1 MTMES
6 LGRAFL
12 TGLLG
17 VLLWN
22 GLLLSAPNH
31 SRLYYFNPLTNEG
44 EDELAQVT
52 NSNGKFVEGSGWT
65 ATAYNSYLNIEMKD
79 YLPPEGTLEV
89 KVKNFSPDRMEKDWQ
104 PVSIWSN
111 NNAHFYNADQTATAY
126 AFFKTEPRLYVDGKL
141 YWVLWSTPFAYAE
154 GKKPWE
160 KYAYKYYPFA
170 EQAYSASK
178 TYTFKI
184 VWTPEKNYLMIDGFE
199 QEMPHPGS
207 FGPVELFRNIYLGT
221 DMRTVYHSIKNVYF
235 TDLKIYVPES
245 DIKFKEISHSRGLD
259 SVSLFGGQ
267 GGTLA
272 DINLDGL
279 DDLIV
284 ANCDI
289 NSAKMDALFMQQQDG
304 AFLDESGL
312 RGVMTP
318 ECSRST
324 GYGDF
329 DGDGDIDLFQAVTD
343 APNKLYLNNGDG
355 TFSNESSARGINSQ
369 SNNTTDVVVLD
380 VEGDGD
386 LDIIAVNSYGAHE
399 FYINNGNG
407 SFTPEDRGLSAAVGS
422 DENRVTGIV
431 AGDVNGD
438 HAPDLF
444 VARRY
449 IPCVLLINN
458 GFGQFTDQA
467 NSAGVAFNTK
477 VNTPSFLD
485 YDNDGDLDLFVTQAA
500 DNLDPDPYVLVF
512 ENDGNGQFIDRTT
525 TIGIQGDSFGLYSG
539 DFNNDTFQDLYL
551 LTSNRKNPL
560 FASRIYMNTGSKG
573 FRLESG
579 TGAEVVYADGRGGV
593 VSDFDRDGWV
603 DILGVSYGGTLG
615 TANDEYGKD
624 RLLKNSS
631 ADHITSDNHY
641 LLLELLDKD
650 EHLVTA
656 GAKIWI
662 YPAGS
667 LGQSGSLIG
676 YRDFHRGEGYKSQK
690 STVMHFG
697 LGRHSRVDI
706 RVRDSKGKI
715 SDYTSIDA
723 DQLFRAGTKL
733 PPPVAIEPASPLTLQ
748 GTAGAELPDS
758 LQVRVM
764 DSDGFPVKDQ
774 PVVFMITQG
783 QGSLNNSGLS
793 VTVPS
798 DRSGLARAAWTLGT
812 DLSLP
817 NLVSASSSF
826 EGSSLEGS
834 PITFSASVATGK
846 DSLLTVVSGD
856 EQMGARGT
864 RLPDSIIVRVHDNY
878 GNPHPG
884 VKVRF
889 AILSGGGTIEGAS
902 EKIVRTN
909 TAGRAA
915 VSWTLGNVDGI
926 NAHSLKAALVS
937 TAAISHTFYASSI
950 FGPPHDLIRISG
962 DGQVDTVGQ
971 ACPDSFKVQL
981 VDDLGN
987 PCIGFPVEFRVLG
1000 ESGSLSGQSILTAV
1014 TNEKG
1019 FAAVQFTLGP
1029 KAAQGYYRVQAR
1041 YPDLEDLVFFTASA
1055 VHDRPFILEK
1065 ISGDQQAARVD
1076 HLLPNPAIVRVTD
1089 QYGNIIR
1096 NHAVVFTGQKGVQVD
1111 GQTIRTVST
1120 DENGQASVSIRLGPA
1135 IGEQTATASSKYGA
1149 QELQGSPAVFQF
1161 YASSK
1166 PAFISLVSGEDQT
1179 GIVNQPTANP
1189 LRVMI
1194 ADSLGLPVAVH
1205 DVRFIVR
1212 RGAGHFGGDNQ
1223 IVVQTNEQGIASAF
1237 PTLGSDPGA
1246 DNNVFEALA
1255 FGDYGQPLG
1264 GAPII
1269 FTLSAKASM
1278 AEQIYNPDTE
1288 TLQAQAETF
1297 LSTPIRALVA
1307 DANGNPVP
1315 GHKVTFTVVSGGGK
1329 LSHDL
1334 TQRVITSTDADGY
1347 ASVRFKLGPDIGKD
1361 AHVVQASASDGIQDL
1376 DGSPVVYKIDA
1387 PYGLVDPEQSSIQSP
1402 QQVVADGSQPAEILI
1417 TLKDGKGHP
1426 VPNETVTLLAT
1437 GEKNFIE
1444 QPNSPTD
1451 SKGQTLA
1458 LLRSSRAES
1467 KELSVHVSS
1476 VDQLL
1481 AAKPSV
1487 LFVAGAPAKLLI
1499 DAGNNQVGTINNL
1512 LDASLRV
1519 QLLDEYDNPVINYP
1533 IAFTPNSGSGTIRNT
1548 QPVFTD
1554 SSGYARAQWILGP
1567 TVGKQYVTASAQ
1579 NSVLSKLFEA
1589 NVETPGDRELV
1600 IIKGNDQYAKPGEL
1614 FGDSLTVRVQ
1624 TEKGQPLSGIEVNF
1638 TLIRGDAQIMV
1649 NKSVTDLFGMARTA
1663 LQAGTATGLISV
1675 EANIDVQTVVFN
1687 CAVADAPPSKMVHL
1701 LGDGTTQTVGETVYP
1716 LAVLI
1721 TDDQNKPVANVPIT
1735 FESLSEGLTIP
1746 EPQPVR
1752 SNGNGQA
1759 LVHAQLGTATGQYI
1773 VRASHSQLQGSPV
1786 VFELNAV
1793 AGTPVDLIKLSGD
1806 NQSGLG
1812 NEVLSELMVVK
1823 LVDRYGNGIAG
1834 AAIHFEIASGQGE
1847 IVTGKNVTTDS
1858 TGQASAA
1865 IKLGITGPQV
1875 LRATA
1880 QALPAEPVNFTANL
1894 ISNHPPVLSLP
1905 ADTSILVGEV
1915 FLLDIKV
1922 SDPENKT
1929 VTLTSGS
1936 LPDGAELETVSTL
1949 RFIWTP
1955 TDRQQGTHMIEFVAR
1970 DPNGGETRKRM
1981 TIRVMERNHAPTI
1994 ENFAPNENPVYAG
2007 HYQELNFSVTP
2018 FDADNDVLQYSWF
2031 LDQSRLNSFTN
2042 NSLSM
2047 KTNPSFAERFTI
2059 RVDVSDGRETTSQ
2072 EWQVVLVST
2081 AVELSLFEADVESG
2095 KVFLSW
2101 QTSKQEN
2108 HRGFEIL
2115 RSRNQTGPYKKI
2127 SEYLVETDPDKNY
2140 EWLDPEAL
2148 ECGPWFYKL
2157 AAVSG
2162 TGSVQTFGPVKA
2174 FVAVPDQHRLLQN
2187 YPNPFNPETR
2197 IRFELSKATDVR
2209 LAIFNLKGQLVKS
2222 LIEGRRAAGYHQVTW
2237 DGRTDKGD
2245 HAAAGLY
2252 YAVFKTID
2260 FQQTIKLLLLK

>member
-1 MTMES
+1 MKMV
-6 LGRAFL
+6 FL
-12 TGLLG
+12 RRTFLRGLFS
-17 VLLWN
+17 VLLFN
-22 GLLLSAPNH
+22 SFAFSAPNH
-31 SRLYYFNPLTNEG
+31 SRLYYFNPLMNEG

-111 NNAHFYNADQTATAY
+111 NNAHFYDADQTATAY
-126 AFFKTEPRLYVDGKL
+126 AFFKTEPRLFVDGKL

-154 GKKPWE
+154 RKKPWE
-160 KYAYKYYPFA
+160 EYAYKYYPFA
-170 EQAYSASK
+170 EQAYSAKK

-184 VWTPEKNYLMIDGFE
+184 VWTPEKNYMMLDGFE

-207 FGPVELFRNIYLGT
+207 FGPVELFRNIFLGT
-221 DMRTVYHSIKNVYF
+221 DQRTVYHSIKNVYF
-235 TDLKIYVPES
+235 TDLKIYVPDN
-245 DIKFKEISHSRGLD
+245 DIKFKEISRSRGLD

-279 DDLIV
+279 DDLII

-304 AFLDESGL
+304 VFLDESGL

-329 DGDGDIDLFQAVTD
+329 DNDGDIDLFQTVTD

-355 TFSNESSARGINSQ
+355 TFSNESFARGIVSQ
-369 SNNTTDVVVLD
+369 SNNTTDIVVLD

-386 LDIIAVNSYGAHE
+386 LDILAVNSYGAHE

-458 GFGQFTDQA
+458 GFGQFTNQA

-551 LTSNRKNPL
+551 LTSNRKNL
-560 FASRIYMNTGSKG
+560 FLSSRIYLNTGSKS

-603 DILGVSYGGTLG
+603 DILGVSYGGTFG

-650 EHLVTA
+650 EHPITA
-656 GAKIWI
+656 GAKIWV

-667 LGQSGSLIG
+667 LGQSGSLLG

-715 SDYTSIDA
+715 SDYTSVDA
-723 DQLFRAGTKL
+723 DQLFRAGTTG
-733 PPPVAIEPASPLTLQ
+733 PPPVAIEPASPLTFQ
-748 GTAGAELPDS
+748 GTAGAELQDS
-758 LQVRVM
+758 LEVRVV
-764 DSDGFPVKDQ
+764 DSDGFPVKDH
-774 PVVFMITQG
+774 PVDFMITQG

-793 VTVPS
+793 VSVSS

-812 DLSLP
+812 DLNLQ
-817 NLVSASSSF
+817 NLVNASSTF
-826 EGSSLEGS
+826 DGNTLEGS

-864 RLPDSIIVRVHDNY
+864 RLPDSIVVRVHDNY
-878 GNPHPG
+878 GNPHPD

-889 AILSGGGTIEGAS
+889 TILSGGGTIDGSS
-902 EKIVRTN
+902 EKTVRTN
-909 TAGRAA
+909 TKGRAA

-926 NAHSLKAALVS
+926 RAHSLKASLVS
-937 TAAISHTFYASSI
+937 VSTVSHTFYASSI
-950 FGPPHDLIRISG
+950 FGPPQDLIRISG
-962 DGQVDTVGQ
+962 DGQVDTVGK
-971 ACPDSFKVQL
+971 ACPDSFTVQL
-981 VDDLGN
+981 VDDLGK
-987 PCIGFPVEFRVLG
+987 PCIGFPVEFQVLS
-1000 ESGSLSGQSILTAV
+1000 ESGSLNGQSNLTAV
-1014 TNEKG
+1014 TNKEG

-1029 KAAQGYYRVQAR
+1029 QAGQGYYRVQAR

-1065 ISGDQQAARVD
+1065 ISGDQQASRVEN
-1076 HLLPNPAIVRVTD
+1076 LLPNPVIVRVTD
-1089 QYGNIIR
+1089 RYGNIIR
-1096 NHAVVFTGQKGVQVD
+1096 NHAVVFTGQNGVQVD
-1111 GQTIRTVST
+1111 GQSVRTVST
-1120 DENGQASVSIRLGPA
+1120 DESGQASVSIRLGPA

-1161 YASSK
+1161 FASSK

-1194 ADSLGLPVAVH
+1194 ADSLGLPVAGH

-1212 RGAGHFGGDNQ
+1212 RGAGHFGGNNQ
-1223 IVVQTNEQGIASAF
+1223 IIVQTNGQGVASVF

-1246 DNNVFEALA
+1246 ENNVFEALA
-1255 FGDYGQPLG
+1255 FGDFGQPLG
-1264 GAPII
+1264 GSPIT

-1278 AEQIYNPDTE
+1278 AAQIFKPDSE
-1288 TLQAQAETF
+1288 TLQAQAGTF
-1297 LSTPIRALVA
+1297 LSMPLRARVA

-1329 LSHDL
+1329 LSYDL
-1334 TQRVITSTDADGY
+1334 TQSVNTSTDADGY
-1347 ASVRFKLGPDIGKD
+1347 ASVRFKLGPDIGED
-1361 AHVVQASASDGIQDL
+1361 AHVIQATASDGIQAL
-1376 DGSPVVYKIDA
+1376 DGSPLVYKIDA
-1387 PYGLVDPEQSSIQSP
+1387 PYGLVDPAQSSIQSP
-1402 QQVVADGSQPAEILI
+1402 QQMVADGSQAAEILI
-1417 TLKDGKGHP
+1417 TLKDSKGHP

-1437 GEKNFIE
+1437 GEKNFVV
-1444 QPNSPTD
+1444 QPENPTD
-1451 SKGQTLA
+1451 AKGQALA
-1458 LLRSSRAES
+1458 LLRSSKAEI
-1467 KELSVHVSS
+1467 KELSVHISS
-1476 VDQLL
+1476 VDKLL
-1481 AAKPSV
+1481 DDKPSV

-1519 QLLDEYDNPVINYP
+1519 QLLDEYDNPVIQYP
-1533 IAFTPNSGSGTIRNT
+1533 ITFIPNSGSGTIRNT
-1548 QPVFTD
+1548 QPVLTD
-1554 SSGYARAQWILGP
+1554 SSGYAQAQWILGP
-1567 TVGKQYVTASAQ
+1567 TVGKQYVTVSAQ
-1579 NSVLSKLFEA
+1579 NSVLSTLFEA
-1589 NVETPGDRELV
+1589 SVELPGDRELV
-1600 IIKGNDQYAKPGEL
+1600 MIKGEDQYAKPGEL
-1614 FGDSLTVRVQ
+1614 FGDSLTVKVQ
-1624 TEKGQPLSGIEVNF
+1624 TENGQPLSGIQVNF
-1638 TLIRGDAQIMV
+1638 TLTRGDAQILV
-1649 NKSVTDLFGMARTA
+1649 NKSVTDLFGLARTA
-1663 LQAGTATGLISV
+1663 LQAGTATGLINV
-1675 EANIDVQTVVFN
+1675 EASIDVQTVVFN
-1687 CAVADAPPSKMVHL
+1687 CAIADAPPSRMTHL
-1701 LGDGTTQTVGETVYP
+1701 LGNGTTHTVGGTVYP

-1735 FESLSEGLTIP
+1735 FESLSQGLTIP

-1759 LVHAQLGTATGQYI
+1759 LVHAQLGTGTGQYL
-1773 VRASHSQLQGSPV
+1773 VRASHPQLQGSPV
-1786 VFELNAV
+1786 VFELYAV
-1793 AGTPVDLIKLSGD
+1793 AGTPVDLLKLSGD

-1823 LVDRYGNGIAG
+1823 LVDQYGNGVSGESIQ
-1834 AAIHFEIASGQGE
+1834 FEIASGQGE
-1847 IVTGKNVTTDS
+1847 MITEKNVKTDS
-1858 TGQASAA
+1858 AGQASVAL
-1865 IKLGITGPQV
+1865 KLGIAGPQV

-1880 QALPAEPVNFTANL
+1880 QALPADPVEFTARL
-1894 ISNHPPVLSLP
+1894 IANHPPELSLP

-1915 FLLDIKV
+1915 FLLDINV
-1922 SDPENKT
+1922 SDPENKN

-1936 LPDGAELETVSTL
+1936 LPDGAELETVSTPRL
-1949 RFIWTP
+1949 IWTP
-1955 TDRQQGTHMIEFVAR
+1955 TDLQQGSHIIEFVAR
-1970 DPNGGETRKRM
+1970 DPNGGETRKKM
-1981 TIRVMERNHAPTI
+1981 TITVMERNHAPTI
-1994 ENFAPNENPVYAG
+1994 ENFAPDENPVYAG
-2007 HYQELNFSVTP
+2007 HYQELNFTVTP
-2018 FDADNDVLQYSWF
+2018 FDADNDELQYSWF
-2031 LDQSRLNSFTN
+2031 LDQARLSSFTD
-2042 NSLSM
+2042 NSLSL
-2047 KTNPSFAERFTI
+2047 KTNPSFAEQFTI
-2059 RVDVSDGRETTSQ
+2059 RVDVSDGRATTSQ
-2072 EWQVVLVST
+2072 EWQVILAST
-2081 AVELSLFEADVESG
+2081 AVELSLFEADVKSG
-2095 KVFLSW
+2095 KVVLSW
-2101 QTSKQEN
+2101 QTSKEEN
-2108 HRGFEIL
+2108 HHGFEIL
-2115 RSRNQTGPYKKI
+2115 RSRNHTGPFKKL
-2127 SEYLVETDPDKNY
+2127 SESFVETDPDKRY
-2140 EWLDPEAL
+2140 EWLDVEAL

-2157 AAVSG
+2157 AAISG
-2162 TGSVQTFGPVKA
+2162 TGSVQTFGPVKVFIA
-2174 FVAVPDQHRLLQN
+2174 APDQHRLLQN

-2197 IRFELSKATDVR
+2197 IRFELSKATDVQ
-2209 LAIFNLKGQLVKS
+2209 LALFNLQGQRVKS
-2222 LIEGRRAAGYHQVTW
+2222 LIEGRHAAGYHQVHW
-2237 DGRTDKGD
+2237 DGKTDTGD
-2245 HAAAGLY
+2245 QAAAGLY
-2252 YAVFKTID
+2252 YAVLKTHD